1 MKKTNSRQYQGSF
14 WLLSWLWE
22 NNTIEKMEPTTF
34 VIAAYKNKQLVG
46 ILGWKSQCGHKTL
59 RPFSISAGGFA
70 TWKTELGATR
80 ALEKNRAYNVN
91 HTYTIRDWLE
101 QEEYILKIGEINS
114 ILASINPPN

>member
-1 MKKTNSRQYQGSF
+1 M
-14 WLLSWLWE
+14 
-22 NNTIEKMEPTTF
+22 I

-46 ILGWKSQCGHKTL
+46 ILGWKLSFGHRTL

-80 ALEKNRAYNVN
+80 ALEKKREDNVN
-91 HTYTIRDWLE
+91 CTYTIKDWLSTE
-101 QEEYILKIGEINS
+101 GYVLKIGEINS